1 MFEQITDFILGNI
14 GLVVFAIFIISGF
27 LGRGNKAKPNPAH
40 QQQSANKE
48 EARDDRP
55 LAERLAEHFGVE
67 IPEEY
72 KQAQAEKQTATQAAS
87 PKPNY
92 ASEGRR
98 STTTR
103 NVQQQYPDLF
113 GGPGMFDSSRD
124 GVEERT
130 KFGFDETEWG
140 STFEKSEEQWG
151 NTFPEKKS
159 SEPRI
164 EWPS

>member
-1 MFEQITDFILGNI
+1 MFEKLIDFVLGNI

-27 LGRGNKAKPNPAH
+27 LGRGNKAKPHPAH
-40 QQQSANKE
+40 QKQSTSTE
-48 EARDDRP
+48 EARDERP

-72 KQAQAEKQTATQAAS
+72 KQAQAEKQQAA
-87 PKPNY
+87 PKPNF

-98 STTTR
+98 STSTR

-113 GGPGMFDSSRD
+113 GGPGMFDSSR
-124 GVEERT
+124 GGGEERT